1 MGSKHMPIDSAASIY
16 VAGHHGLI
24 GSAIVRGL
32 RDAGFVKLPMRSRA
46 ELELTDTTAVER
58 FFEEVRPEYVVL
70 AAGRV
75 GGIVANRDFPAD
87 FITENLAIQL
97 NVMRAAWRSGVR
109 RLLFFGSSC
118 MYPKQARQPMAEELL
133 LSGAL
138 EETSMAYAVAK
149 LAGTETCLAFN
160 RQHGGERFV
169 PVIPNSVYGPN
180 DDFNPGSGHVLSAL
194 ITRFHAAKENRREV
208 VTLWGT
214 GAPRREFLHAD
225 DLARACVMLL
235 GADLSRTRL
244 PLNIGPGEDVSIA
257 ELAELVAKI
266 VRFEGT
272 IEWDRTKPDGA
283 PRKLLDSARVRG
295 LGWRPAVSLEAGIR
309 ATYDWY
315 VEHQL
320 EKAVT

>member
-1 MGSKHMPIDSAASIY
+1 MPIDPTASVY
-16 VAGHHGLI
+16 VAGHRGLI

-32 RDAGFVKLPMRSRA
+32 RNAGFVNLLTRSRA
-46 ELELTDTTAVER
+46 ELELTDATAVDR
-58 FFEEVRPEYVVL
+58 FFKEARPEYVVL

-75 GGIVANRDFPAD
+75 GGIVVNRDFPAD
-87 FITENLAIQL
+87 FIAENLAIQL
-97 NVMRAAWRSGVR
+97 TVMHAAWRTGVR

-118 MYPKQARQPMAEELL
+118 MYPKQAPQPMAEELL

-169 PVIPNSVYGPN
+169 PLIPNSVYGPN

-194 ITRFHAAKENRREV
+194 ITRFHAAKESGSDA

-214 GAPRREFLHAD
+214 GSPRREFLFAD
-225 DLARACVMLL
+225 DLAQACLTLL
-235 GADLSRTRL
+235 GADLSSARL
-244 PLNIGPGEDVSIA
+244 PLNVGPGDDVSIA
-257 ELAELVAKI
+257 ELAETVAKI
-266 VRFEGT
+266 IGYEGR
-272 IEWDRTKPDGA
+272 IEWDRSKPDGV
-283 PRKLLDSARVRG
+283 PRKLLDSTRMRS
-295 LGWRPAVSLEAGIR
+295 LGWRPVTSLEIGIR
-309 ATYDWY
+309 ATYAWY
-315 VEHQL
+315 VEHQI